1 MSGVTVDTAE
11 TADVVSVT
19 EIKRQLRIATSDSTF
34 DTMLGVVRDASIS
47 ISKEY
52 LNRSLVNR
60 TLKLSL
66 DTIPYQEDVI
76 PDKEGISVGP
86 YITKR
91 KRSVYLPFSPLG
103 SVSSVITYDDSDTAT
118 TMSSSKYYVDTASEI
133 GRVVLRTGETWPDML
148 RVANALEVT
157 YVAGYGAAASDVP
170 DSIRQGIL
178 ILAAHLFENPDLV
191 IRGDSVSQVPA
202 LVSACWNPYKVRRFG
217 VGYG

>member
-86 YITKR
+86 YIT
-91 KRSVYLPFSPLG
+91 
-103 SVSSVITYDDSDTAT
+103 I
-118 TMSSSKYYVDTASEI
+118 
-133 GRVVLRTGETWPDML
+133 
-148 RVANALEVT
+148 
-157 YVAGYGAAASDVP
+157 
-170 DSIRQGIL
+170 
-178 ILAAHLFENPDLV
+178 
-191 IRGDSVSQVPA
+191 
-202 LVSACWNPYKVRRFG
+202 
-217 VGYG
+217 